1 MNNLTVKE
9 VERESGKFIWKEKTV
24 FLKVFNGAFIGTLL

>member
-9 VERESGKFIWKEKTV
+9 VERESGKFIWKEKSV
-24 FLKVFNGAFIGTLL
+24 VLKVFNRAFIGKLL